1 MPRQILLRGPAIAI
15 VVIMSEQRRRGGRA
29 DLAVPGDHRAPPR
42 VCDWPGCRCAGDY
55 RAPASRERLRAF
67 RHFCLEH
74 VREYNRSWDFFAG
87 MSRSEIEGYLREDVT
102 WHRPTWPMGSGRPYH
117 GNGWR
122 WQDPFE
128 VFVNGSGTN
137 GTHGASEWDR
147 KGGGRLGKTER
158 MLAVLDLS
166 PEVTRVE
173 IKARYKQLV
182 KLHHPDL
189 HGGDKKAE
197 ERLKLINEAYTY
209 LRDSDLF
216 A

>member
-1 MPRQILLRGPAIAI
+1 MEL
-15 VVIMSEQRRRGGRA
+15 E
-29 DLAVPGDHRAPPR
+29 VPGDHRAPPQR
-42 VCDWPGCRCAGDY
+42 CEWPGCRCAGDY

-67 RHFCLEH
+67 RRFCLEH

-102 WHRPTWPMGSGRPYH
+102 WHRPTWPMGTGQPYH

-147 KGGGRLGKTER
+147 KGSGRLGRTER

-166 PEVTRVE
+166 PEATRVE